1 MLLLNRDKNSGGWGD
16 DRRIHLT
23 SKFTSKVYPTIKKK
37 KNQANYFERQDNAE
51 TLNCLTAPF

>member
-37 KNQANYFERQDNAE
+37 IKLIILKDKIMLR
-51 TLNCLTAPF
+51 L

>member
-37 KNQANYFERQDNAE
+37 KKIKLIILKDKIMLR
-51 TLNCLTAPF
+51 L